1 MKTQCRGSASLR
13 CVRAGCSVPRQCIQQ
28 IAAEVA
34 IEHARDVVDAITS
47 VTWPGA
53 VLAVGLAALALA
65 MAA

>member
-13 CVRAGCSVPRQCIQQ
+13 CVRAGCSVPRQCIQS

-34 IEHARDVVDAITS
+34 IEQARDAIAS

-53 VLAVGLAALALA
+53 VLAAGLAALALA
-65 MAA
+65 VVA